1 MKLHEFPEE
10 YNELCNNSPVQ
21 KYLTS
26 RDALPNSPYA
36 KIDRFY
42 KNLSIFFS
50 TYDKLDVN
58 QNKI

>member
-1 MKLHEFPEE
+1 MFARIGGGHQWVIEKYTL
-10 YNELCNNSPVQ
+10 LQ

>member
-1 MKLHEFPEE
+1 MIEKYTL
-10 YNELCNNSPVQ
+10 LQ
-21 KYLTS
+21 KYLTG

-58 QNKI
+58 QNKM